1 VGLGYTPIQ
10 SGLLMVPQALAAMSL
25 KMSMPRIL
33 ARFGYRTVLVS
44 NTAMLG
50 LLIILFASIGA
61 ATPVWLVVGQL
72 FLFGFLQSLQFTSM
86 NTLVYADV
94 GAEAAGDASTIASMA
109 QQRPRATARE
119 DARRIIG
126 SGVGSPQT
134 GNNNHDNDSVR

>member
-1 VGLGYTPIQ
+1 
-10 SGLLMVPQALAAMSL
+10 
-25 KMSMPRIL
+25 MPGIL

-50 LLIILFASIGA
+50 LLIMLFASIA
-61 ATPVWLVVGQL
+61 AVTPVWLIVGQL

-86 NTLVYADV
+86 NTLVSADV
-94 GAEAAGDASTIASMA
+94 GAEAAGDAGTIASTA

>member
-1 VGLGYTPIQ
+1 MGLGYTPIQ

-50 LLIILFASIGA
+50 LLIILFASIAA

-86 NTLVYADV
+86 NTLV

-109 QQRPRATARE
+109 QQRPRATAHE
-119 DARRIIG
+119 DTRRIIG
-126 SGVGSPQT
+126 SSVGSPQT